1 MGHCCAPFSPSG
13 DVARSPPETYP
24 RSGEGGTGPWA
35 FRRLDASPLQVRCA
49 IAFSSRID
57 PLPVRLAA
65 VLVVVV
71 AGCAGN
77 VDTTSGATNDP
88 CPETIADG
96 GIVDGIDLAAPDW
109 LPDGFPIPENLSI
122 RHINHDTESGNR
134 LITGFVPGADP
145 GVVLTTFRD
154 GLGRDGFEM
163 LLTAD
168 GFIPVFNV
176 AFVALSEELGML
188 VTVDVTG
195 EELPVTADGECPWRE
210 GILVGMRFEDA
221 DPDAARALYAGSFL
235 TQGAATAT
243 VGDQGFAAEGECFV
257 HDDTH
262 SFIATSGG
270 RISLVVG
277 PADTGFGFA
286 TVDVPDEAGFAL
298 DVVPT
303 SGVDPV
309 FGVSPSGF
317 FVDGMF
323 IDANGDQDPM
333 AGRVEATC
341 G

>member
-1 MGHCCAPFSPSG
+1 LS
-13 DVARSPPETYP
+13 
-24 RSGEGGTGPWA
+24 
-35 FRRLDASPLQVRCA
+35 
-49 IAFSSRID
+49 
-57 PLPVRLAA
+57 VRLVA

-71 AGCAGN
+71 AGCGGQ
-77 VDTTSGATNDP
+77 VDSTSGATNDP

-122 RHINHDTESGNR
+122 RHINHDSESGSR
-134 LITGFVPGADP
+134 LITGFVPDGDQA
-145 GVVLTTFRD
+145 VILTAFRD
-154 GLGRDGFEM
+154 DLGGDGFEM

-176 AFVALSEELGML
+176 AFVALSEELGLL

-195 EELPVTADGECPWRE
+195 EELPVKANGDCQWRE
-210 GILVGMRFEDA
+210 GILVGMRFEEA
-221 DPDAARALYAGSFL
+221 DPDAARELYAGSLL
-235 TQGAATAT
+235 TQGTASAR
-243 VGDQGFAAEGECFV
+243 VGDQDFAAEGECFV

-262 SFIATSGG
+262 SFIATSGA
-270 RISLVVG
+270 RISLLVG
-277 PADTGFGFA
+277 PADSGFGFA
-286 TVDVPDEAGFAL
+286 SADVPDGAGFAL
-298 DVVPT
+298 DVVPI

-309 FGVSPSGF
+309 FGASPSGF

-323 IDANGDQDPM
+323 IDANGDRAPM